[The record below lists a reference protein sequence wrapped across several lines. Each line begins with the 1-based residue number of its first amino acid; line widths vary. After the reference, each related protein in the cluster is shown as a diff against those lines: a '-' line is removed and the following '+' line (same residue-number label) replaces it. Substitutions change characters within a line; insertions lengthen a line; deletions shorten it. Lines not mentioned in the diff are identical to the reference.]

1 MVPHMQMQNALR
13 QREEEALR
21 KCLQAREKR
30 EEETMEAQI
39 ERLQAGMTK
48 LDEQGRANFESI
60 NGLQDLIRNISG
72 GAGSKSS
79 RLSRESMRS

>member
-1 MVPHMQMQNALR
+1 
-13 QREEEALR
+13 
-21 KCLQAREKR
+21 
-30 EEETMEAQI
+30 
-39 ERLQAGMTK
+39 MTK